1 MPYIGQR
8 PSKGDEN
15 NFKILDDISSYTL
28 TFDGS
33 DSSVVSA
40 ANDTIT
46 SLNHRFVQGQR
57 VTYHNGGGSDIG
69 GLSGTAYFII
79 KEDHNTIK
87 LATSAS
93 NASNGVVVNITG
105 VGGGS
110 SHTLNVAFD
119 GVNTK
124 FKATHTNGVKARI
137 TRSAQLVISI
147 NGVIQQPHD
156 TATPS
161 TGFGF
166 DLDGTIV
173 FSQAPVATDEYWA
186 HVLTNN
192 NVTFDIS
199 DNDIDN
205 FTGNGSTVSFNLS
218 KTPPDNRNVLVTI
231 DGVIQYPN
239 DPDGTVR
246 SYAVVENV
254 LTFVTA
260 PASGVEIQVRHIGFA
275 GSTSGSGSG
284 GVTSF
289 YGRTGAVVL
298 KNTDNIV
305 ANNAEFAG
313 NLTVQGTMTT
323 LDTKVTEV
331 DQLEVAANN
340 TTVGVAITQSG
351 SGDLVRLYD
360 GASQVVTIDD
370 EGNVGIGSAIPA
382 EKLDVAGNIKLGSN
396 GVILSGDQLIG
407 GGYPLKISTGS
418 GYIQVGPYNT
428 SFAHIVTD
436 TGKFYFNKRLVI
448 DEGIISSYNEDLIFK
463 TDNDSEERIR
473 IKNDTGNVGIGS
485 AIPQAKLDVTAGA
498 TVVST
503 FLKTTSA
510 RSFIE
515 FEHNAGATYNTRFGS
530 ATLGAGNVGF
540 IFETGLAA
548 SPIDAMVIDRF
559 GAVGINSTTP
569 TTGYKLDVNGDL
581 SLGEKNGV
589 SNTYIDQKQDGDL
602 HLINSGRTVDGASG
616 TPGTAGVGIN
626 RYNTLAGD
634 TTYFRDFTVYD
645 GKNSKVLVV
654 DGSAGK
660 VGIGTDNPARIL
672 HLHESSSDTCQLHIT
687 NSTTGT
693 SGSDGVSFAL
703 GSDESLIINQRETND
718 IVLKTADTERL
729 RITSGG
735 QVGIATDNPNGQF
748 HIHQSSAGSVTAA
761 TDANDLVIESSTNVG
776 MSLLTANNSLAR
788 IKFGDPDETGAGV
801 IVYNHQ
807 NDKFSI
813 VTGTGNRMI
822 IGSDMISARTHY
834 GVARTAGGYTFR
846 EVNEGG
852 ERAGMHSNASNHL
865 IFKAGGADEKVRI
878 NNSGRVGIGTDNPQ
892 TEVDIL
898 DANNSQ
904 DVRIWSKGNQ
914 NASRLIL
921 RTGNNGNSWVLFGD
935 TADEDIGAIRY
946 VHHSDDNSMRFI
958 TNTDERLRIT
968 SDGKVKICHVDGAN
982 PTEPLHVVATAV
994 NQDIAR
1000 FTGANKDRGLVIST
1014 SVSGSTND
1022 SVINYNADSQSNV
1035 GQHVFKTDDNE
1046 RLRIASD
1053 GIITQSATH
1062 PQIIL
1067 KDPSNRQ
1074 VSLRSPSSSNL
1085 AALGTDS
1092 SHDLIF
1098 YTNGYSNEHLRIKS
1112 DGRVRIGE
1120 AGGNEGSYRAAI
1132 IEETSNTTTA
1142 STQLLLYAKHD
1153 GTGNT
1158 GVGFGGGIRFW
1169 GDRNSDNAVQNMGR
1183 IMCIADVNS
1192 GTNLSGALAFE
1203 TASSGVNSEKLR
1215 ITSVGDVQIKVDG
1228 NGGASSQQGV
1238 LRFYRTSY
1246 SGDMKDSRIVFD
1258 TSSGTNND
1266 DNNKYCSVIA
1276 GKRTASNN
1284 GSSDLRFY
1292 TCKDENGYTVAERL
1306 RIDENGNVQ
1315 FGGVSNGGP
1324 WVHDGGSANGAR
1336 QLVDFGSGTANRC
1349 FGWGGTNANYANIWT
1364 EYSSG
1369 DLNFATG
1376 LRPNGATTGY
1386 VSSYGGQSI
1395 GRANIEL
1402 TLTGNIIFRTAP
1414 SGTVANGTAVSS
1426 LEEVFRIRPD
1436 GDAYFGDNIYFG
1448 GTQGGAN
1455 SNDWGRLNVLGANVY
1470 GTSIQHNT
1478 SVVLT
1483 NEQGTTTQAMVLGDT
1498 SPGTTNKALWAVSVN
1513 DSTSDPTS
1521 GSESGWEVKIRVDG
1535 DGKLT
1540 HSGTHHASGS
1550 DDRLKKNKVG
1560 ITSALS
1566 KVCAMEG
1573 FTYEWNDVAEKIG
1586 MSDGDKHLGLSAQT
1600 VEPLAPEVV
1609 VVNDILINPDDGT
1622 NDYKTIKYERLV
1634 PMLVEAIKELKTDN
1648 DALKSRISALEGS

>member
-1 MPYIGQR
+1 
-8 PSKGDEN
+8 
-15 NFKILDDISSYTL
+15 
-28 TFDGS
+28 
-33 DSSVVSA
+33 
-40 ANDTIT
+40 
-46 SLNHRFVQGQR
+46 
-57 VTYHNGGGSDIG
+57 
-69 GLSGTAYFII
+69 
-79 KEDHNTIK
+79 
-87 LATSAS
+87 
-93 NASNGVVVNITG
+93 
-105 VGGGS
+105 
-110 SHTLNVAFD
+110 
-119 GVNTK
+119 
-124 FKATHTNGVKARI
+124 
-137 TRSAQLVISI
+137 
-147 NGVIQQPHD
+147 
-156 TATPS
+156 
-161 TGFGF
+161 
-166 DLDGTIV
+166 
-173 FSQAPVATDEYWA
+173 
-186 HVLTNN
+186 
-192 NVTFDIS
+192 
-199 DNDIDN
+199 
-205 FTGNGSTVSFNLS
+205 
-218 KTPPDNRNVLVTI
+218 
-231 DGVIQYPN
+231 
-239 DPDGTVR
+239 
-246 SYAVVENV
+246 
-254 LTFVTA
+254 
-260 PASGVEIQVRHIGFA
+260 
-275 GSTSGSGSG
+275 
-284 GVTSF
+284 
-289 YGRTGAVVL
+289 
-298 KNTDNIV
+298 
-305 ANNAEFAG
+305 
-313 NLTVQGTMTT
+313 
-323 LDTKVTEV
+323 
-331 DQLEVAANN
+331 
-340 TTVGVAITQSG
+340 
-351 SGDLVRLYD
+351 
-360 GASQVVTIDD
+360 
-370 EGNVGIGSAIPA
+370 
-382 EKLDVAGNIKLGSN
+382 
-396 GVILSGDQLIG
+396 
-407 GGYPLKISTGS
+407 
-418 GYIQVGPYNT
+418 
-428 SFAHIVTD
+428 
-436 TGKFYFNKRLVI
+436 
-448 DEGIISSYNEDLIFK
+448 
-463 TDNDSEERIR
+463 
-473 IKNDTGNVGIGS
+473 
-485 AIPQAKLDVTAGA
+485 
-498 TVVST
+498 
-503 FLKTTSA
+503 
-510 RSFIE
+510 
-515 FEHNAGATYNTRFGS
+515 
-530 ATLGAGNVGF
+530 
-540 IFETGLAA
+540 
-548 SPIDAMVIDRF
+548 
-559 GAVGINSTTP
+559 
-569 TTGYKLDVNGDL
+569 
-581 SLGEKNGV
+581 
-589 SNTYIDQKQDGDL
+589 
-602 HLINSGRTVDGASG
+602 
-616 TPGTAGVGIN
+616 
-626 RYNTLAGD
+626 
-634 TTYFRDFTVYD
+634 
-645 GKNSKVLVV
+645 
-654 DGSAGK
+654 
-660 VGIGTDNPARIL
+660 
-672 HLHESSSDTCQLHIT
+672 
-687 NSTTGT
+687 
-693 SGSDGVSFAL
+693 
-703 GSDESLIINQRETND
+703 
-718 IVLKTADTERL
+718 
-729 RITSGG
+729 
-735 QVGIATDNPNGQF
+735 
-748 HIHQSSAGSVTAA
+748 
-761 TDANDLVIESSTNVG
+761 
-776 MSLLTANNSLAR
+776 
-788 IKFGDPDETGAGV
+788 
-801 IVYNHQ
+801 
-807 NDKFSI
+807 
-813 VTGTGNRMI
+813 
-822 IGSDMISARTHY
+822 
-834 GVARTAGGYTFR
+834 
-846 EVNEGG
+846 
-852 ERAGMHSNASNHL
+852 
-865 IFKAGGADEKVRI
+865 
-878 NNSGRVGIGTDNPQ
+878 
-892 TEVDIL
+892 
-898 DANNSQ
+898 
-904 DVRIWSKGNQ
+904 
-914 NASRLIL
+914 
-921 RTGNNGNSWVLFGD
+921 
-935 TADEDIGAIRY
+935 
-946 VHHSDDNSMRFI
+946 
-958 TNTDERLRIT
+958 
-968 SDGKVKICHVDGAN
+968 
-982 PTEPLHVVATAV
+982 
-994 NQDIAR
+994 
-1000 FTGANKDRGLVIST
+1000 
-1014 SVSGSTND
+1014 
-1022 SVINYNADSQSNV
+1022 
-1035 GQHVFKTDDNE
+1035 
-1046 RLRIASD
+1046 
-1053 GIITQSATH
+1053 
-1062 PQIIL
+1062 
-1067 KDPSNRQ
+1067 
-1074 VSLRSPSSSNL
+1074 RSPSSSNL